1 MDIKS
6 VFMIVIILILLYIVV
21 RYVMSPSAIIT
32 SLTSAS
38 TMQTV
43 PAASLDGILG
53 TTSTNFTY
61 SIWFYLDDWNYKYG
75 NEKILFARSTISSST
90 SAAAAAAAGRGST
103 LDCIGAAC
111 CDSESYYDNSL
122 NVCVFGTAPASS
134 ATRASTVNGSSSATS
149 ASSVRGSS
157 SSNHHYTAGSGGF
170 ADTGTITS
178 IIPNPCP
185 SVVFDATQNNIIVS
199 VSCFDGGSQSTN
211 VVYNCTVNN
220 FPIQSWV
227 NLLISVYGRALDIY
241 LDGKLVKTCVLPG
254 IPNIDPTLPLYI
266 TPNGGFSGWT
276 STFQYLSNATNP
288 QEAWNIY
295 QNGYGSSM
303 LSSLFNSYSIKLA
316 LMSGST
322 ETNSISV

>member
-1 MDIKS
+1 MEIKS
-6 VFMIVIILILLYIVV
+6 VFMIVIMLILLYIVV
-21 RYVMSPSAIIT
+21 RYVMSPATIIT

-61 SIWFYLDDWNYKYG
+61 SIWFYLDDWNYLYG
-75 NEKILFARSTISSST
+75 NEKILFARSKITSRT
-90 SAAAAAAAGRGST
+90 SAASAANGSGSSA
-103 LDCIGAAC
+103 DCIGADC
-111 CDSESYYDNSL
+111 CDAQSYYDNSL
-122 NVCVFGTAPASS
+122 NICVFGESPATTA
-134 ATRASTVNGSSSATS
+134 SATS
-149 ASSVRGSS
+149 TVSHAPRPSS
-157 SSNHHYTAGSGGF
+157 SKNLYTAGSGGF
-170 ADTGTITS
+170 SDTGSITS

-199 VSCFDGGSQSTN
+199 VSCFDGGSKSKS
-211 VVYNCTVNN
+211 VVYNCTVSN

-254 IPNIDPTLPLYI
+254 VPNIDPTLPMYI

-295 QNGYGSSM
+295 QNGYGASM
-303 LSSLFNSYSIKLA
+303 LSTLFNQYSIKLA
-316 LMSGST
+316 LMAGST
-322 ETNSISV
+322 EANSISI

>member
-1 MDIKS
+1 MEIKS

-21 RYVMSPSAIIT
+21 RYVMSPSAIMT
-32 SLTSAS
+32 TLTSAS

-75 NEKILFARSTISSST
+75 NEKILFARSTITSPT
-90 SAAAAAAAGRGST
+90 SAATAAAGRGSK

-111 CDSESYYDNSL
+111 CDAQSHYDNSL
-122 NVCVFGTAPASS
+122 NLCVFGTSPASAA
-134 ATRASTVNGSSSATS
+134 ATVQ
-149 ASSVRGSS
+149 GSS
-157 SSNHHYTAGSGGF
+157 SSTRNYTAGSSGF
-170 ADTGTITS
+170 ADTGKITS

-185 SVVFDATQNNIIVS
+185 SAVFDATQNNIIVS
-199 VSCFDGGSQSTN
+199 VACFDGGSQSTN

-254 IPNIDPTLPLYI
+254 IPNIDPTLPMYI

-295 QNGYGSSM
+295 QNGYGASM